1 MSEEIVNKVA
11 NSGLITI
18 DLEDFYHGGERI
30 LIDIKDQLFQ
40 GLVLRENDFREYIN
54 VTDWSI
60 YKNKNVA
67 IICSADAIVQTW
79 AYMLM
84 TSAIQPYAN
93 KVVFGSLE
101 SLEQS
106 LYQDIIENISI
117 EQYTN
122 QRIVIKGCSKKPVPT
137 FAYTAL
143 TEKLRPIARSIMYG
157 EPCSTVPIF
166 KKPRV

>member
-18 DLEDFYHGGERI
+18 DLEDFYHDGERV

-40 GLVLRENDFREYIN
+40 GLVLRENDFREYIST
-54 VTDWSI
+54 TDWSI
-60 YKNKNVA
+60 YKGKNVA

-106 LYQDIIENISI
+106 LYQDIIERMSI
-117 EQYTN
+117 DQYTN
-122 QRIVIKGCSKKPVPT
+122 QRIVIKGCGKKPVPT

-157 EPCSTVPIF
+157 EPCSTVPVF
-166 KKPRV
+166 KKPRA

>member
-1 MSEEIVNKVA
+1 MSEGIVNKVA
-11 NSGLITI
+11 NRGLITI
-18 DLEDFYHGGERI
+18 DLEDFYNEGERV

-40 GLVLRENDFREYIN
+40 GLVLRENDFREYISS
-54 VTDWSI
+54 TDWSV
-60 YKNKNVA
+60 YKDKNVA

-106 LYQDIIENISI
+106 LYQDIINNMSI
-117 EQYTN
+117 EQYSN
-122 QRIVIKGCSKKPVPT
+122 QRIVIKGCGKKPVPT

-157 EPCSTVPIF
+157 EPCSTVPVF

>member
-18 DLEDFYHGGERI
+18 DLEYYYHEGERVI
-30 LIDIKDQLFQ
+30 IDIKDQLFQ
-40 GLVLRENDFREYIN
+40 GLVLREKDFREYIN
-54 VTDWSI
+54 TTDWSV
-60 YKNKNVA
+60 YEGKNVA
-67 IICSADAIVQTW
+67 ITCSTDAIVQTW
-79 AYMLM
+79 AYMLLAS
-84 TSAIQPYAN
+84 TLQPFAN

-106 LYQDIIENISI
+106 LYQDVIDNLILEPYI
-117 EQYTN
+117 N
-122 QRIVIKGCSKKPVPT
+122 QRIVIKGCSKKAVPI

-143 TEKLRPIARSIMYG
+143 TEKLRPISRSIMYG

-166 KKPRV
+166 KKPRN